1 MSDQETYEV
10 VHEPAEHRFA
20 VHAGDATAVI
30 DYQRMGDRLV
40 LPHTGVPRALEGHGV
55 GNLLVIEALEWA
67 RAENLRV
74 VPLCPFVRAF
84 LHRHPEYE
92 SLTTRQEAS

>member
-1 MSDQETYEV
+1 MSDQEAYEV
-10 VHEPAEHRFA
+10 VHELAEHRFA
-20 VHAGDATAVI
+20 VHSGDVTAVI

-40 LPHTGVPRALEGHGV
+40 LPHTGVPQQLEGHGI

-84 LHRHPEYE
+84 LHRHPEYV
-92 SLTTRQEAS
+92 SLTTRREAT